1 MDGGNIP
8 SPNFSQD
15 NSGFLQFSSTPI
27 EGKNFKP
34 KWGKRNRQDNWN
46 RFGNQNQSQEGESP
60 VTPSGPHRGG
70 WRGHGGGG
78 GGGWRGGGRGGGGGG
93 GYYRGRGGGGFN
105 NSWQGGGGGRG
116 GGGRWNNSPHHH
128 NQSRG
133 GGHHQQQQQDGGW
146 FHPGML
152 EDPWAELE
160 AGPEDTVG
168 GYSYNGHGGWEEA
181 GSFSGPGGA
190 MSESMIAQVGDTLGE
205 RHERLLDNTEAE
217 TETSS
222 STGVTQ
228 GNESTEDVVVEQEQ
242 TTDNSQ

>member
-1 MDGGNIP
+1 
-8 SPNFSQD
+8 
-15 NSGFLQFSSTPI
+15 
-27 EGKNFKP
+27 
-34 KWGKRNRQDNWN
+34 
-46 RFGNQNQSQEGESP
+46 
-60 VTPSGPHRGG
+60 
-70 WRGHGGGG
+70 
-78 GGGWRGGGRGGGGGG
+78 
-93 GYYRGRGGGGFN
+93 
-105 NSWQGGGGGRG
+105 
-116 GGGRWNNSPHHH
+116 
-128 NQSRG
+128 
-133 GGHHQQQQQDGGW
+133 
-146 FHPGML
+146 ML

-160 AGPEDTVG
+160 AGPEDTEG